1 MRPVRNPRVG
11 VFLSSKEGLPPA
23 CVAVA
28 REVGVLLGRTGRTL
42 VYGGAR
48 RGLMEVLAR
57 SARQSG
63 ARVYGI
69 VPDILFERGWVSDC
83 IDVTFRCADLSDR
96 KAVMMR
102 ESDAFVVLPGG
113 IGTLDEAFT
122 VMANTVIGLRRQP
135 VIFYDADG
143 CWTPLL
149 HALDSLFAQGF
160 VSGAPADY
168 YTVVRDSEG
177 LARALDTVDARCVP
191 GADGASR
198 IL

>member
-1 MRPVRNPRVG
+1 MTTARNPRVG

-23 CVAVA
+23 YVTVAE
-28 REVGVLLGRTGRTL
+28 RVGALLGHTGRTL
-42 VYGGAR
+42 VYGGAC

-63 ARVYGI
+63 ARIYGV
-69 VPDILFERGWVSDC
+69 VPDILFERGWVSEC
-83 IDVTFRCADLSDR
+83 IDVTFRCADLNDR

-122 VMANTVIGLRRQP
+122 VMANAVIGLRRQP
-135 VIFYDADG
+135 VIFYDVDD

-149 HALDSLFAQGF
+149 HALDTLFSQGL
-160 VSGAPADY
+160 VSGVPADY
-168 YTVVRDSEG
+168 YTVVRDDEG
-177 LARALDTVDARCVP
+177 LAHALDTV
-191 GADGASR
+191 
-198 IL
+198 